1 MSVNRLFALLL
12 GALLMTGMS
21 VAHAQPEAAS
31 GYQRKPE
38 VRGTRLMVATANPY
52 ASRAGFAILEQGGS
66 AVDAAIAA
74 QLVLGLTEPQSSGIG
89 GGAFLLHF
97 DARKRAVTA
106 WDGRETAPAAASE
119 ALFNGPDGKPVPFF
133 DAVVGGRSVG
143 VPGVVRMLEAAHA
156 QHGRL
161 PWSALFQ
168 SAITLA
174 QEGFEVS
181 PRLNRLL
188 GTERHLKRDLAAA
201 RYFYDSAGQPWP
213 IGHLLRNPAYADT
226 LRQIAE
232 RGSLALH
239 AGPIARDIV
248 AAVREHPTN
257 PGLLSEHDLAFYQP
271 VAREALCAPYKRY
284 LVCGMPPPS
293 SGGLAVAQI
302 LGIVEAR
309 GGVRLAQPD
318 GTPDPDGV
326 HAFAEAGR
334 LAFADRNQFIADPAF
349 VAPPSGLLDPAY
361 LRQRAA
367 LIGERSMGRAV
378 AGRPDQRPRAE
389 TSEASL
395 EQPATSHLSILD
407 AAGNAVSMTTT
418 IEDQF
423 GARLMVRGF
432 LLNNQLTDFSFS
444 PQENGAPVANRV
456 QPGTRPRSSMAPSL
470 VFEQPAYGT
479 HAGRRRTPAASHA
492 STVATAP
499 TQSAT
504 HAATSTSSERFGPL
518 VMSLGSPGGSQIIGY
533 VARTLIATL
542 GDGLPLQ
549 QAIDMPNLGSRNGPT
564 ELEAGVAS
572 DTLATA
578 LRARGHEVRSIDMT
592 SGLQGIMRRCTAP
605 GTCILTGGADPR
617 REGLVIAR

>member
-1 MSVNRLFALLL
+1 
-12 GALLMTGMS
+12 
-21 VAHAQPEAAS
+21 
-31 GYQRKPE
+31 
-38 VRGTRLMVATANPY
+38 
-52 ASRAGFAILEQGGS
+52 
-66 AVDAAIAA
+66 
-74 QLVLGLTEPQSSGIG
+74 
-89 GGAFLLHF
+89 
-97 DARKRAVTA
+97 
-106 WDGRETAPAAASE
+106 

-168 SAITLA
+168 PAITLA

-389 TSEASL
+389 TPEASL

-456 QPGTRPRSSMAPSL
+456 QPGKRPRSSMAPTL
-470 VFEQPAYGT
+470 VFEQPVYGT
-479 HAGRRRTPAASHA
+479 HAGRRRTPAASHS
-492 STVATAP
+492 STAATAP

-578 LRARGHEVRSIDMT
+578 LRARGHEVRSMDMT
-592 SGLQGIMRRCTAP
+592 SGLQGLMRRCTAAA
-605 GTCILTGGADPR
+605 TCILTGGADPR